1 MRNRTRKMEA
11 LLEWVRRDS
20 EGKQRLRKAYKKAT
34 PKEQGISFI
43 EED

>member
-1 MRNRTRKMEA
+1 MRSKGKRMEV
-11 LLEWVRRDS
+11 LFEWLRRDN
-20 EGKQRLRKAYKKAT
+20 EGKKRLKELYKKAK